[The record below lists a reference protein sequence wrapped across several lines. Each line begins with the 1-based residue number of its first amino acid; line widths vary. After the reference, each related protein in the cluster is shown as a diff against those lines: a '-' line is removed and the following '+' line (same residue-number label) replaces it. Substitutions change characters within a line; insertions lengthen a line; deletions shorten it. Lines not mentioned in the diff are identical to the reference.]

1 MEPRIA
7 GFPAAWCE
15 VGAPKMLSYHFWF
28 NALWITHP
36 ILESVIAVAMWRTK
50 AHRKFPYFFAYLL
63 SQIGVFASLF
73 PLYHMA
79 PTDLPVRLAMV
90 LYWIGVAVSL
100 GLGFKVLHEV
110 FLDIFR
116 PFPTLK
122 DLGTVLF
129 RWAGLVMLLV
139 GVVVAA
145 STSSGWS
152 LEQASVALQRC
163 LRLTQVGLVLF
174 LIVFSSYLGVN
185 WRQRSFGIALGFG
198 FFGAC
203 ELVLLV
209 MYFSHSVS
217 LSLQAATLANMGI
230 WNVGLCIWG
239 RYFLLAELVPRRAAS
254 STLVPNRW
262 NHGLGEIQNP
272 MPAESLIP
280 MFENMVERALSRGA
294 ATDEAEPDLEKEKE
308 KALAAQASSLR

>member
-1 MEPRIA
+1 
-7 GFPAAWCE
+7 
-15 VGAPKMLSYHFWF
+15 MLSYDFWF

-36 ILESVIAVAMWRTK
+36 ILESVIAVAMWRGK

-63 SQIGVFASLF
+63 SQIGVFASQF
-73 PLYHMA
+73 PLYHMT
-79 PTDLPVRLAMV
+79 PTDIPVRLAMP
-90 LYWIGVAVSL
+90 LYWVGVAVSL

-110 FLDIFR
+110 FVEIFR

-152 LEQASVALQRC
+152 LEQASIALQRC

-185 WRQRSFGIALGFG
+185 WRQRSFGISLGFG
-198 FFGAC
+198 FFAAC
-203 ELVLLV
+203 ELVLWV
-209 MYFSHSVS
+209 MFFSHSVS
-217 LSLQAATLANMGI
+217 LSREAATLANMAI

-239 RYFLLAELVPRRAAS
+239 RYFVLPEPATWRAAS
-254 STLVPNRW
+254 SSLVPNRW
-262 NHGLGEIQNP
+262 NHALGEIQHP
-272 MPAESLIP
+272 LPAESLIP
-280 MFENMVERALSRGA
+280 MFESMVERALARGPA
-294 ATDEAEPDLEKEKE
+294 DDGAQPELEKEKE
-308 KALAAQASSLR
+308 KALAAPAASLR